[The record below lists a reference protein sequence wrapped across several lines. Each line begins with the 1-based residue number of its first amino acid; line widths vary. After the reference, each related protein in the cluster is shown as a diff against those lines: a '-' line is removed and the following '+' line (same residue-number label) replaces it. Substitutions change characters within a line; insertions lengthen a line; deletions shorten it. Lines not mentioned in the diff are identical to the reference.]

1 MNRYFKFKLNNKSD
15 YDVFKFSGNEEEI
28 SDSKIIESYF
38 AYMFNYYINEAIP
51 DSSMIN
57 IAVFTRGE
65 GKRLLRFSI
74 DKPPIYIKEP
84 VSSLLFMNENDE
96 EKQIDFKEF
105 DEIKKFIHEKIMELN
120 KDEFCIYID
129 YNFDFSYN
137 IVYDKV
143 FDGVLF
149 VRDNLNFYIQS
160 HIKETGENEYKNY
173 LVRENFK

>member
-38 AYMFNYYINEAIP
+38 AYMLDYYINEAIP

-57 IAVFTRGE
+57 IAVFTIDER
-65 GKRLLRFSI
+65 KRLLSFTI

-84 VSSLLFMNENDE
+84 VSTLFMNENDE
-96 EKQIDFKEF
+96 DKQINFKEF
-105 DEIKKFIHEKIMELN
+105 NEIKKFIHEKIMELN
-120 KDEFCIYID
+120 EDEFYIYID
-129 YNFDFSYN
+129 YNFDFSYEK
-137 IVYDKV
+137 IDYDNA
-143 FDGVLF
+143 FDKLLF
-149 VRDNLNFYIQS
+149 IKNNLNYNQF
-160 HIKETGENEYKNY
+160 HIKETDENEYKNY

>member
-1 MNRYFKFKLNNKSD
+1 LDKYFKFKLNNKSN

-38 AYMFNYYINEAIP
+38 AYMFNYYINEGIP

-57 IAVFTRGE
+57 IAVFARDE

-84 VSSLLFMNENDE
+84 VSTLFMNENDE
-96 EKQIDFKEF
+96 DKQINFKEF

-120 KDEFCIYID
+120 KDEFYIYID

-137 IVYDKV
+137 IDYDKV
-143 FDGVLF
+143 FDEVLF
-149 VRDNLNFYIQS
+149 VRDNLNLCQFY
-160 HIKETGENEYKNY
+160 IKETDENEYKNY